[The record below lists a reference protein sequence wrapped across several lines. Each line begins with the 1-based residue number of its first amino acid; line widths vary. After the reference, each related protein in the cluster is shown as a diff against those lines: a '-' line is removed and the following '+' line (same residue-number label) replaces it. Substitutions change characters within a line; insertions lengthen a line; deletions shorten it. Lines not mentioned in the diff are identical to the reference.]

1 MNDVAAPT
9 ARIRAF
15 AWDYLAVLGY
25 LVGLTGLGLLLTFG
39 PVGSAWAELMED
51 PVRADF
57 VAFVFA
63 VLPVVLYFALSE
75 SSRAGATW
83 GKRRV
88 GLVVVVAGLGTF
100 PALGRALIRNGLK
113 FLPWQMAHT
122 AMFHI
127 PGLPA
132 ATGEPPTWS
141 VVVLGAAWLLVA
153 LYLLGLTRLGGYRPM
168 YDRVA
173 GTVVVRGRAAE

>member
-1 MNDVAAPT
+1 MNDVAAPI

-15 AWDYLAVLGY
+15 VWDYLVVLGY
-25 LVGLTGLGLLLTFG
+25 LVALTGLGLLLTFG

-57 VAFVFA
+57 VAFVSA

-75 SSRAGATW
+75 GTGAGATW

-88 GLVVVVAGLGTF
+88 GLVVVVAGRAA
-100 PALGRALIRNGLK
+100 PPRRGRALVRNGLK

-127 PGLPA
+127 PGFPA

-141 VVVLGAAWLLVA
+141 VVVLGSAWFLVA
-153 LYLLGLTRLGGYRPM
+153 LYLVGLTRLGDYRPL

-173 GTVVVRGRAAE
+173 GTVVVRERAAA